1 MAWEPM
7 PSRFEVYGPRLVPRF
22 LHPEQSPLRECQQE
36 ALQSLVQWF
45 QDDPTKDSTAVVV
58 MPTGSGKSD
67 VICCLPFHIGGAIAK
82 GMLSRDV
89 VNISQPVLVI
99 APGIDI
105 LNQLEKDLPT
115 YFVRRGFLSEREAG
129 EIYSVHVV
137 KRTADVNEL
146 DKNRSDNII
155 LSNSQ
160 KWRHQDGIPIYRSLP
175 DDLFSMV
182 IVDEA
187 HHLPAKQWQEII
199 KKFSDHAKVVF
210 FTATPYR
217 SDGQEITKDRAISN
231 FGYAYELRR
240 EDAIDRGWIRD
251 VTFTAL
257 QGPLQPLPPNQQ
269 VLARVIER
277 LEEKNRVSPLPGEH
291 KHAALII
298 AKSIDEAE
306 DIKAICIN
314 TLLFPKRKV
323 ALLHSEKF
331 KGGKKRSDVTDRIK
345 EGRYSIV
352 IVVNMLREGFDYP
365 PFSIAG
371 IVTGIRSQAK
381 FEQFV
386 GRIQR
391 VVRHGGSR
399 ERRGI
404 HGDIITHRY
413 FNQRGLYDRYRAPL
427 IVKEEDKLIDED

>member
-1 MAWEPM
+1 
-7 PSRFEVYGPRLVPRF
+7 
-22 LHPEQSPLRECQQE
+22 
-36 ALQSLVQWF
+36 
-45 QDDPTKDSTAVVV
+45 
-58 MPTGSGKSD
+58 
-67 VICCLPFHIGGAIAK
+67 
-82 GMLSRDV
+82 ML
-89 VNISQPVLVI
+89 N
-99 APGIDI
+99 
-105 LNQLEKDLPT
+105 
-115 YFVRRGFLSEREAG
+115 
-129 EIYSVHVV
+129 
-137 KRTADVNEL
+137 
-146 DKNRSDNII
+146 
-155 LSNSQ
+155 
-160 KWRHQDGIPIYRSLP
+160 
-175 DDLFSMV
+175 
-182 IVDEA
+182 
-187 HHLPAKQWQEII
+187 
-199 KKFSDHAKVVF
+199 
-210 FTATPYR
+210 
-217 SDGQEITKDRAISN
+217 
-231 FGYAYELRR
+231 ELRR